1 MHRERSAALAW
12 WAAATIF
19 VSAFLLFQVQPIIS
33 KKILPWFGGS
43 PAVWTTALLFFQ
55 TALLAGYAYAHVL
68 MRFVPLTPRVRAGLE
83 AIPLAVMAGIMAP
96 ALLRG
101 GVPEIAGTIATVGA
115 IKLGGNDL
123 LAILAGLATVAA
135 LRQLA

>member
-55 TALLAGYAYAHVL
+55 LALLAGYAYAHLL
-68 MRFVPLTPRVRAGLE
+68 MRFVPLARQPVVHLFLLLVALVTLPITPSNWWKPEDGS
-83 AIPLAVMAGIMAP
+83 MP
-96 ALLRG
+96 ALRIL
-101 GVPEIAGTIATVGA
+101 T
-115 IKLGGNDL
+115 LL
-123 LAILAGLATVAA
+123 LA
-135 LRQLA
+135 